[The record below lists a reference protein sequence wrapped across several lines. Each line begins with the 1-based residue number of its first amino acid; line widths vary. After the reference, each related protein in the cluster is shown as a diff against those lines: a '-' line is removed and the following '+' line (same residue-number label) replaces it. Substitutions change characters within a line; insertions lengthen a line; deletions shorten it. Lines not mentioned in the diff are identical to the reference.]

1 MIAEVYKALK
11 EAGASEESATAAAQA
26 LAVPNLTPIETRLAK
41 IESDL
46 DVVKS
51 DIKEIKTDT
60 GDLKADMRVL
70 KAGLGMIKW
79 LLGGLG
85 FGIVLLLI
93 RTFWPV

>member
-26 LAVPNLTPIETRLAK
+26 LAVPNLPIETRLAK
-41 IESDL
+41 VESDL